1 MKERFNL
8 SIEEW
13 NEFSKVVSSYKK
25 YGDDVLKFLDEL
37 PIVLDK
43 HMKELEISE
52 IGLLKGGRLGLVF
65 HGYSKKY
72 EKDLVL
78 KFIPKFLN
86 IFDIESNAYSR
97 LSDSYM
103 CPIYVNDRKNNLIVM
118 ERLNNSETLKY
129 SEDKISTEEF
139 FDKVYSNLTVN
150 NDNDP
155 MHYLS
160 ILKDYYE
167 RAKDILD
174 VPNFEE
180 MKRKSLERYEEY
192 FKDDD
197 LYLIH
202 GDLHS
207 NNIMKNNDGYHAID
221 PLGYAAPKEFMFARF
236 IITELF
242 FTECSD
248 EYFLELINFIS
259 KYFDKE
265 KLLNA
270 VYIDSMLFLGALL
283 AQVENYQ
290 RLLPKVLNIVDLIE
304 KNITVMK
311 EDLDY
316 ENSYNIAKTR
326 KLVFG
331 S

>member
-8 SIEEW
+8 SNDEW
-13 NEFSKVVSSYKK
+13 NEFLKVVSSYKK
-25 YGDDVLKFLDEL
+25 YGDDVSKFLDKL
-37 PIVLDK
+37 PNVLDK
-43 HMKELEISE
+43 YMNDLEIDK
-52 IGLLKGGRLGLVF
+52 IGLLKGGRLGLIF
-65 HGYSKKY
+65 SGYSKKY
-72 EKDLVL
+72 QKDLVL

-103 CPIYVNDRKNNLIVM
+103 CPVYVNDLENNLIVM
-118 ERLNNSETLKY
+118 ERLNNNETLKY
-129 SEDKISTEEF
+129 KEDKASTEDF
-139 FDKVYSNLTVN
+139 FDKVYSNLTVSN
-150 NDNDP
+150 NKDP

-160 ILKDYYE
+160 ILNKYYE
-167 RAKDILD
+167 GAKDILD

-180 MKRKSLERYEEY
+180 MKKKSLERYEEY
-192 FKDDD
+192 FKDAD

-207 NNIMKNNDGYHAID
+207 NNIMKNSDGYHAID
-221 PLGYAAPKEFMFARF
+221 PLGYVAPKEFMFARF

-242 FTECSD
+242 FTECSEKYLD
-248 EYFLELINFIS
+248 ELISFIS

-270 VYIDSMLFLGALL
+270 LYIDSMLFLGALL
-283 AQVENYQ
+283 AQIENYQ
-290 RLLPKVLNIVDLIE
+290 RLLPKVLNIIELIE

-311 EDLDY
+311 EEVGY
-316 ENSYNIAKTR
+316 ENSYSIAKTR